1 MSVVEG
7 VAGNQVSIAESMPQK
22 MDYTA
27 KYTVGETGF
36 GVIKAS
42 KSQVSYSHFST
53 DRGYVDSILF
63 TRSAKGEESLM
74 NKLMNI
80 RINDDWIDRY
90 YWRILD
96 RIINTICIS
105 LREGAFVIWCGRCGG
120 SARVR
125 CFYHGIAIAID
136 AGYLGLGWVFKGWI
150 WCVGRYG

>member
-1 MSVVEG
+1 
-7 VAGNQVSIAESMPQK
+7 
-22 MDYTA
+22 
-27 KYTVGETGF
+27 
-36 GVIKAS
+36 
-42 KSQVSYSHFST
+42 
-53 DRGYVDSILF
+53 
-63 TRSAKGEESLM
+63 M

-105 LREGAFVIWCGRCGG
+105 LREGVFVIWCGRCGG

-125 CFYHGIAIAID
+125 CFYHGIAKAID

-150 WCVGRYG
+150 WCVGRCG

>member
-63 TRSAKGEESLM
+63 KRGAKGEDESLM
-74 NKLMNI
+74 KKLMNI
-80 RINDDWIDRY
+80 RINDD
-90 YWRILD
+90 
-96 RIINTICIS
+96 
-105 LREGAFVIWCGRCGG
+105 
-120 SARVR
+120 
-125 CFYHGIAIAID
+125 
-136 AGYLGLGWVFKGWI
+136 
-150 WCVGRYG
+150 